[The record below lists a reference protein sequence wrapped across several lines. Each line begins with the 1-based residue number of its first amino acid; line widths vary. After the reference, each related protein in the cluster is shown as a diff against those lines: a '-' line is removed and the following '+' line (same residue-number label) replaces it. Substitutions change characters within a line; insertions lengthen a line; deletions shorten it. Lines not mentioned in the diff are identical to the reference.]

1 MKFQVIQRNW
11 NEDAKKLDSWL
22 ILYFVSWLSKG
33 RKDDRAQE
41 TDCWARSSPGSICK
55 IYLVLML
62 VRISLM
68 IINHFIINAGLLG
81 ASEYERRVIQ
91 SL

>member
-1 MKFQVIQRNW
+1 MVDFVFC
-11 NEDAKKLDSWL
+11 
-22 ILYFVSWLSKG
+22 ILVVKRKER

-55 IYLVLML
+55 NYLVLML

>member
-1 MKFQVIQRNW
+1 MVDFVFC
-11 NEDAKKLDSWL
+11 
-22 ILYFVSWLSKG
+22 ILVVKRKER

-68 IINHFIINAGLLG
+68 IINHFIIKPEFTSNDLINH
-81 ASEYERRVIQ
+81 S
-91 SL
+91 